1 MKKNSKMLKTV
12 LRLVLVALVA
22 AVIGVNIYSLNVSL
36 ISGDSVPMPFGVG
49 AAVIVSGSM
58 EPELSVGDLIIVKEQ
73 DAYDVGDVIVY
84 RDGRMSVTHRIVA
97 MNEDTVTT
105 KGDANNTN
113 DEPIA
118 YGQIKGEVV
127 AAIPLVGYLI
137 DAVKTPL
144 GTLCILALAVLL
156 LERSFRID
164 KQKDA
169 GELDAIKAEIER
181 LKQAQNSN
189 GHES

>member
-1 MKKNSKMLKTV
+1 MKRPDKKLKTV
-12 LRLVLVALVA
+12 LRLVLIALVA
-22 AVIGVNIYSLNVSL
+22 AVIGVNIYALNATL

-49 AAVIVSGSM
+49 AAVVVSGSM

-73 DAYDVGDVIVY
+73 DSYEIGDVIVY

-97 MNEDTVTT
+97 VDGDTLTT

-113 DEPIA
+113 DEPINPT
-118 YGQIKGEVV
+118 QIKGEVV
-127 AAIPLVGYLI
+127 AAIPLVGYVI

-164 KQKDA
+164 KEKDA
-169 GELDAIKAEIER
+169 GELDAIKAEIEK
-181 LKQAQNSN
+181 LKQEQNKP
-189 GHES
+189 